1 MNPLVLVA
9 DDDADNRAVAAA
21 ALRAAGFR
29 VALAE
34 DGAAAL
40 ALAEAEPPALVLMDM
55 GMPVLDGWETT
66 RRFKANPVLGGIPVL
81 AFTAYAL
88 AGDAQKAA
96 RAGCDGVIAKP
107 CAPARLVAEVRKIVG
122 GGSPHGKADSLP

>member
-21 ALRAAGFR
+21 ALTAAGFR
-29 VALAE
+29 VALAK

-40 ALAEAEPPALVLMDM
+40 SLAEAERPDLVLMDM

-66 RRFKANPVLGGIPVL
+66 RRFKASPLLGGVPVL
-81 AFTAYAL
+81 AFTAFAL
-88 AGDAQKAA
+88 AGDAEKAA
-96 RAGCDGVIAKP
+96 LAGCDGVLDKP
-107 CAPARLVAEVRKIVG
+107 CAPARLVAEVRKIIEAR
-122 GGSPHGKADSLP
+122 SAHGEADSRP